1 MQLQQCPSCSRKFNP
16 KSYAKHIKHC
26 AKVFKTKRKA
36 FSMTDKRIAEAA
48 AAQGGGS
55 NTRAS
60 SYGRRNKRQ
69 PRGARKGRAE
79 ERSLG
84 GAAAKAKKSSW
95 KNQSSALRQAMKQSR
110 MVEKYKKEGRLSEL
124 PPMESSGPDPSLI
137 PCPNCGRSF
146 NEKAAAR
153 HIPKCKNIKAKPKR
167 LMRGT
172 GHGQGAGRRKP
183 SSSSRGQW

>member
-16 KSYAKHIKHC
+16 KSFAKHIKHC

-55 NTRAS
+55 SSSAS

-69 PRGARKGRAE
+69 PRGGRGGGAQ

-84 GAAAKAKKSSW
+84 GTAAKGQKW

-110 MVEKYKKEGRLSEL
+110 LVEKYKKEGRLSEL
-124 PPMESSGPDPSLI
+124 PPMESTGPDPSLV

-167 LMRGT
+167 LMRGS
-172 GHGQGAGRRKP
+172 GHGQGAGRRRP
-183 SSSSRGQW
+183 AASNRGRW